1 MGAQR
6 GNFQGWRFVVV
17 KNPAVIAK
25 MGNAVQSV
33 ADKVAGWPI
42 EAQWKEEI
50 ARHQKKSSFF
60 KEAPVCIAVFANK
73 YESVMDKILI
83 PRESF
88 DPEAKEILAFRRSAP
103 TGLQSAAAAVATLL
117 LVLHNAGLG
126 AVWLANP
133 LIAKKQ
139 IERHVEGACGHG
151 SCLPGGRRLS
161 CRVSPEGS
169 ETRRGGHG
177 IHSMRG
183 GKHETHPVY
192 VAPDGYGCASQP
204 VPGGHGAKPREISL
218 QTHPSDRSHG
228 RRGGDGQGGQ
238 GTR

>member
-1 MGAQR
+1 MVGVPCASETQYLNTFGR
-6 GNFQGWRFVVV
+6 IEMEMQELEKLIKGRRSVRQWKKQDVPDDVLKKAIELATWAPNGGNFQGWRFVVV
-17 KNPAVIAK
+17 KNPAVIGNLA
-25 MGNAVQSV
+25 NAVQSV

-50 ARHQKKSSFF
+50 ARHHKKASFF
-60 KEAPVCIAVFANK
+60 KEAPVCIAVFVSK
-73 YESVMDKILI
+73 YESVMDKVLI

-139 IERHVEGACGHG
+139 IESLLKAPAGLDLV
-151 SCLPGGRRLS
+151 CLVAIGYPAESPQKDRR
-161 CRVSPEGS
+161 
-169 ETRRGGHG
+169 
-177 IHSMRG
+177 
-183 GKHETHPVY
+183 PVDE
-192 VAPDGYGCASQP
+192 VMEFI
-204 VPGGHGAKPREISL
+204 R
-218 QTHPSDRSHG
+218 
-228 RRGGDGQGGQ
+228 
-238 GTR
+238 